1 MNTLV
6 VKGFSIYK
14 IFIKNKVASSIMM
27 LVSGIMMFI
36 AALNGKGNDTK
47 TMPIMITLVGVILAF
62 WSFYRT
68 GYIKSTYDKLEP
80 GDAKDI
86 ERHVFFFQIF
96 ESAIYFAVAAVG
108 FFLILN
114 EGFMNI
120 VLNLMSG
127 GFTIMNAV
135 FGMIYIFHNLDN
147 KDWKWKFRIFL
158 TIVEIVIGVY
168 FIVVCSSINTTGFMI
183 MGAVTTVAGIIE
195 VISSVNAKSIKDTVQ
210 DGKEIV
216 NTLKN

>member
-27 LVSGIMMFI
+27 LMSGIMMFI

-68 GYIKSTYDKLEP
+68 GYIKSTYDKLEA

-86 ERHVFFFQIF
+86 ERHVFFFQI
-96 ESAIYFAVAAVG
+96 
-108 FFLILN
+108 LL
-114 EGFMNI
+114 
-120 VLNLMSG
+120 
-127 GFTIMNAV
+127 
-135 FGMIYIFHNLDN
+135 
-147 KDWKWKFRIFL
+147 
-158 TIVEIVIGVY
+158 
-168 FIVVCSSINTTGFMI
+168 
-183 MGAVTTVAGIIE
+183 
-195 VISSVNAKSIKDTVQ
+195 
-210 DGKEIV
+210 
-216 NTLKN
+216 

>member
-6 VKGFSIYK
+6 VKGFSVYK

-27 LVSGIMMFI
+27 LMSGIMMFI

-47 TMPIMITLVGVILAF
+47 TMPIMITLVGVVLAF
-62 WSFYRT
+62 WSFYRI
-68 GYIKSTYDKLEP
+68 GYIKSNYDKKEI

-96 ESAIYFAVAAVG
+96 ETAIYLAVAGVG
-108 FFLILN
+108 FFLVLN
-114 EGFMNI
+114 ESFMNM

-135 FGMIYIFHNLDN
+135 FGIIYIIHNLDN
-147 KDWKWKFRIFL
+147 KDWKWKFRIVL
-158 TIVEIVIGVY
+158 TVVEIVLGIY
-168 FIVVCSSINTTGFMI
+168 FIVSCTAIETTGFMI

-195 VISSVNAKSIKDTVQ
+195 VISSVNAKSIRDTVQ
-210 DGKEIV
+210 DGKDIV
-216 NTLKN
+216 NTIKN